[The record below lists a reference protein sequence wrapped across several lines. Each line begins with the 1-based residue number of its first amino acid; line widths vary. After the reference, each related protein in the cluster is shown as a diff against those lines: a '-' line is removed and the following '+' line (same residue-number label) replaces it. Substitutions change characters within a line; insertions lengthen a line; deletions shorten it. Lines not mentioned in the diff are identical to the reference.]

1 MTREELDELD
11 IIIRDLRMAMDIRDQ
26 IEAGEERG
34 LIDFADGESIK
45 VPIPQEVKAKIS
57 SKIVGLEKLLKQRLT
72 AIKEGTK

>member
-1 MTREELDELD
+1 MTREEIDELD
-11 IIIRDLRMAMDIRDQ
+11 IIIRDLRLAMDIRDQ

-57 SKIVGLEKLLKQRLT
+57 SKIVGLEKLLKQRIT
-72 AIKEGTK
+72 AIKEVTK